1 MSEEKIQ
8 QLNIIENSLSQI
20 ISQKQ
25 QYQKQIM
32 EIDSALEE
40 LEGHKE
46 AYQIVGTLMLKKDS
60 KDIKKDLEERKEM
73 YEVRLQSMEKQE
85 SKLKEQA
92 ESLRE
97 ELVNNLE
104 KN

>member
-1 MSEEKIQ
+1 MSEQKIQ
-8 QLNIIENSLSQI
+8 QLNIIENSLAQI
-20 ISQKQ
+20 VSQKQ
-25 QYQKQIM
+25 QYQKQVM

-40 LEGHKE
+40 LKDQKE

-60 KDIKKDLEERKEM
+60 KDIKTNLEERKNL
-73 YEVRLQSMEKQE
+73 YEGRLEALEKQE

-92 ESLRE
+92 KDLRE

-104 KN
+104 KK